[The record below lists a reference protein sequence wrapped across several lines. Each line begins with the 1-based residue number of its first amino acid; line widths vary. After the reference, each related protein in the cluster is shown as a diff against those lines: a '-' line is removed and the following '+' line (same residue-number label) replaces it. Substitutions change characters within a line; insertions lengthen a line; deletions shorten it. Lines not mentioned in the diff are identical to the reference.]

1 MGEEKCGSEKLPKI
15 KKTVSSYLKDEEGE
29 ISKHH
34 MIAIGAFLATLS
46 FLDFMPEVA
55 AAHTNSFGISW
66 SSGVIFPQHSHHVSA
81 VL

>member
-1 MGEEKCGSEKLPKI
+1 MSNTEDEGEKIPEI
-15 KKTVSSYLKDEEGE
+15 KKNISSYLKDEEGE

-34 MIAIGAFLATLS
+34 MVAIGAFLATLA

-55 AAHTNSFGISW
+55 ADHTNGFGISW
-66 SSGVIFPQHSHHVSA
+66 DSGVIYPEHSHHVSA